1 MLDTTLGSM
10 QMSIEQIKKVPGDA
24 FDERIDRL
32 DKSYSTL
39 EGQLESQLETRL
51 LGFAAQLE
59 KEQLAG
65 GTRSQQV
72 YSAISEL
79 QVQVLVKDT
88 CSAIEARWKAEIEHL
103 RRSGESV
110 SEQLSDLQNQ
120 QLRSAM
126 LVKDTCGA
134 LQAQLKTETERLR
147 SSDESLAEQ
156 FGEVQYHQL
165 HSTISELQAQ
175 LLVDVGCAGLEA
187 RWKSE
192 LEQLKNF
199 GSGSLA
205 DQFEELRKQHMQ
217 SAVSEFQAQVLVDD
231 SCNALEA
238 RWKAELE
245 QMKRSAESLANQ
257 FEDLHMRY
265 EKETRAGGVCV
276 PELVTSMLEL
286 KHINL
291 PQQVLMEGRSNSD
304 TDQPS
309 ATKRGQTK
317 TYWALSQ

>member
-1 MLDTTLGSM
+1 MG
-10 QMSIEQIKKVPGDA
+10 IKKVPGDA

-39 EGQLESQLETRL
+39 EGQLGSQLETRL

-72 YSAISEL
+72 HSAISEL

-134 LQAQLKTETERLR
+134 LEAKLKAETERLR

-175 LLVDVGCAGLEA
+175 MLVDVGCTGLEA

-192 LEQLKNF
+192 LEQLKR
-199 GSGSLA
+199 SSESLA
-205 DQFEELRKQHMQ
+205 DQFEELRKQQMQ

-231 SCNALEA
+231 SCNALDA

-245 QMKRSAESLANQ
+245 QTKRSAESLAKQ

-276 PELVTSMLEL
+276 PELVTSMPEL

-291 PQQVLMEGRSNSD
+291 PQQALMDGRSSSD

-309 ATKRGQTK
+309 ATKRGR
-317 TYWALSQ
+317 